1 MVVIRHTNI
10 NSIRNKFDMLSSMV
24 KDNIDILMV
33 SGTKLDSSFPQVQFR
48 TKGYVPPFRC
58 DRNSHGGGILPAITG
73 DIPSK
78 IINIKPLK
86 IFEGIFR
93 KKKILIMLFL

>member
-1 MVVIRHTNI
+1 
-10 NSIRNKFDMLSSMV
+10 MLSSMV

-48 TKGYVPPFRC
+48 TKGYIPPFRC